1 MNLTERNQQKKIQ
14 DRVYNVKDYLMILK
28 DVMNDIISQTHHFT
42 DDEIKYVRNKFIS
55 FTKKLN
61 LTNDDD
67 VERSGFE
74 DYWRDIHTLGTEV
87 VQLNKFGK
95 ILYDD
100 DDVDKTKKLDE
111 DYFDDRED
119 NRIDSITLVKDNKE
133 IRKYKSI

>member
-1 MNLTERNQQKKIQ
+1 MKLSERNYQKKIE

-28 DVMNDIISQTHHFT
+28 DVMNDIISQTHHFS

-55 FTKKLN
+55 FTNKLN
-61 LTNDDD
+61 LTDDE
-67 VERSGFE
+67 ERSGFE
-74 DYWRDIHTLGTEV
+74 DYFRDIHTLGTEV

-95 ILYDD
+95 ILYDE

-119 NRIDSITLVKDNKE
+119 NRIDSIVIVKDNKE